1 MSASVLLRE
10 ARARH
15 GISQRRL
22 ALRARTSQDAISRI
36 ERGIESPTLERLAN
50 LLMVLGE
57 RLELDTVPLVEA
69 QGDVA
74 PLTTRERLREANLV
88 ATKLE
93 IAGAQARKAGHPA
106 TQQTAGRPSDIEDV
120 EALTTVARRE
130 QHS

>member
-1 MSASVLLRE
+1 MRCSPSASTLLRA

-22 ALRARTSQDAISRI
+22 ALRAGTSQDAISRI
-36 ERGIESPTLERLAN
+36 ERGVESPTLERLTH

-57 RLELDTVPLVEA
+57 RVEIDAVPAVGAEH
-69 QGDVA
+69 DVA
-74 PLTTRERLREANLV
+74 GLTARERLREAASWNLV

-106 TQQTAGRPSDIEDV
+106 TRQVRT
-120 EALTTVARRE
+120 
-130 QHS
+130 